1 MAYFMT
7 EILNGKIL
15 AKTIR
20 DKARTKVEALDHP
33 PGLAVILVGENPASQ
48 LYVGLKETAAKEVGI
63 YVERHEFAADTSTQD
78 ILEKMQELNGRKE
91 INGILLQLPLPGG
104 QDTDAII
111 EAIEPTKDIDGF
123 HGENR
128 KRLLESK
135 PMLVPPTALSVMR
148 LLQATRLPLNGKTA
162 VIVGNSPIFAEPIIE
177 LMREAGITATF
188 IPKTTEALETITRAA
203 DIIVTAVGSP
213 HFLVPSMTKQSGVV
227 IDVGITKVNDKTL
240 GDASPD
246 LMGHTGFLSPVPGG
260 VGPLTVAYLLLNVIK
275 AKEVQEREK

>member
-1 MAYFMT
+1 MT

-20 DKARTKVEALDHP
+20 DKARIKVEALNHP

-63 YVERHEFAADTSTQD
+63 YVERFEFEANATTEE
-78 ILEKMQELNGRKE
+78 ILECMHKLNARKE

-111 EAIEPTKDIDGF
+111 AAIEPTKDIDGF
-123 HGENR
+123 HAENR
-128 KRLLESK
+128 RRLQASN
-135 PMLVPPTALSVMR
+135 PILVPPTALSVMR

-188 IPKTTEALETITRAA
+188 VAKNTEALEHSSDRRRLPTFPCSRHGKALRRR
-203 DIIVTAVGSP
+203 DRRWHYQSQRQNPRRRLSQP
-213 HFLVPSMTKQSGVV
+213 HGPHRFPLPRPRRRRPPHC
-227 IDVGITKVNDKTL
+227 GISL
-240 GDASPD
+240 A
-246 LMGHTGFLSPVPGG
+246 
-260 VGPLTVAYLLLNVIK
+260 
-275 AKEVQEREK
+275 ERN

>member
-1 MAYFMT
+1 
-7 EILNGKIL
+7 
-15 AKTIR
+15 
-20 DKARTKVEALDHP
+20 
-33 PGLAVILVGENPASQ
+33 
-48 LYVGLKETAAKEVGI
+48 LKETAAKEVGI